1 MTLIKNL
8 GRHMDR
14 CQASTRREGSATRR
28 MGGGYARR
36 RGERRGVVGEGRRGW
51 KKEDEGEEE

>member
-1 MTLIKNL
+1 
-8 GRHMDR
+8 MDR

-28 MGGGYARR
+28 MGGGCARR